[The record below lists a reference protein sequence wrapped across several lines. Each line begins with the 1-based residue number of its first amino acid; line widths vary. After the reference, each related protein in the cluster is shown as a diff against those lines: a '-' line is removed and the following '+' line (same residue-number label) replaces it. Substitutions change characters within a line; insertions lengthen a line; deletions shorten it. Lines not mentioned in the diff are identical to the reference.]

1 MRSLY
6 IPLLDNIIEDIKER
20 FKNNKNKIFLTLMGI
35 VPCYL
40 KDFTPTKIE
49 SLTEDIL
56 EKFGFLNI
64 QKEVLRAE
72 LELWKSKWVFESRY
86 LT

>member
-1 MRSLY
+1 M
-6 IPLLDNIIEDIKER
+6 
-20 FKNNKNKIFLTLMGI
+20 FLTLMVIIPG
-35 VPCYL
+35 YL

-56 EKFGFLNI
+56 VEFGFLNI

-72 LELWKSKWVFESRY
+72 LELWKSKWVFEGTYY

>member
-6 IPLLDNIIEDIKER
+6 IPLFDNIIEDMKER
-20 FKNNKNKIFLTLMGI
+20 FENNKNKMFLTLMGI
-35 VPCYL
+35 IPVYL

-56 EKFGFLNI
+56 VEFGFLNI

-72 LELWKSKWVFESRY
+72 LELWKSKWVFEG
-86 LT
+86 T

>member
-6 IPLLDNIIEDIKER
+6 IPLLDNIIEDIKDR
-20 FKNNKNKIFLTLMGI
+20 FKNNKNKMFLTLMGI
-35 VPCYL
+35 IPVYF

-56 EKFGFLNI
+56 VEFGFLNI
-64 QKEVLRAE
+64 QTEVLRAE
-72 LELWKSKWVFESRY
+72 LELWKSKWVFEG
-86 LT
+86 T